1 MPVSDLS
8 AEGRRSWEEVSVLL
22 TVTPLDTGPAS
33 FNHRILGTG
42 EAYRRAESRH
52 GDICCTSWPLMYT
65 LIVCCTS

>member
-22 TVTPLDTGPAS
+22 TVTPLDTGAAS

-42 EAYRRAESRH
+42 EAYRRAESRRMLYVL
-52 GDICCTSWPLMYT
+52 GLK
-65 LIVCCTS
+65 IVLSIV